1 MSEQLHHLSI
11 DLETYST
18 VSIGAAGSYRYILD
32 PSFEILLFA
41 YSLDGMPVEVIDVAS
56 GQVIPLWLKN
66 ALKNPL
72 YIKHAYNAAFEW
84 FALSKY
90 LGWLPPDQWR
100 DTMLHALYCGYPASL
115 DAAGRAMGLPEDKKK
130 LTTGKAL
137 IRYFCVPCKPS
148 NANGN
153 RTRNLPQHDPAKW
166 KLFKEYNGQDVVTEM
181 EIDRRLSAFPVPAF
195 VQKQWET
202 DLTMNARGV
211 AADMEMVSGALVI
224 GATVKSQL
232 MAEARQLSGLDNP
245 NSIKQL
251 ARWLTEATDS
261 DAEIT
266 SVTKETVATMLKQP
280 QPANVQRMLEI
291 RQELGKTSTKKYDA
305 LETCIADDGRVRGL
319 LQFYGANRTGR
330 WAGRLVQ
337 VQNLPRTYT
346 HPLPPARQLVKD
358 RNIDGLRLMYGS
370 INDTLSQLIRTAFVA
385 TPGNVLIDADFSA
398 IEARVISWL
407 AGQEWRLEVFRTH
420 GKIYEASASQMFH
433 VPIEKIKKGNPEYAL
448 RQRGKVAELAL
459 GYQGGVSAMRRMDT
473 GHNLDDLSDDEV
485 KGIVDRWRE
494 TNSMIR
500 DLWNIV
506 DSAAVTVITNGGAQT
521 IRSETTDAVITLA
534 CELDVITGT
543 RYMTILLPS
552 GRKLYYPS
560 PEIGVNRWGN
570 PSVSYMGQNQTTKRW
585 ERVETYGGKLVEN
598 IVQAIARDCLAIAIE
613 NLEAQ
618 GLHVVFHIHDE
629 VVIDTPAW
637 ADNDTMLDT
646 VTKIMTK
653 PIPWAQALPLNAD
666 GWVDKFFKKD

>member
-1 MSEQLHHLSI
+1 M
-11 DLETYST
+11 
-18 VSIGAAGSYRYILD
+18 
-32 PSFEILLFA
+32 
-41 YSLDGMPVEVIDVAS
+41 
-56 GQVIPLWLKN
+56 
-66 ALKNPL
+66 
-72 YIKHAYNAAFEW
+72 
-84 FALSKY
+84 
-90 LGWLPPDQWR
+90 
-100 DTMLHALYCGYPASL
+100 
-115 DAAGRAMGLPEDKKK
+115 
-130 LTTGKAL
+130 
-137 IRYFCVPCKPS
+137 
-148 NANGN
+148 
-153 RTRNLPQHDPAKW
+153 
-166 KLFKEYNGQDVVTEM
+166 
-181 EIDRRLSAFPVPAF
+181 
-195 VQKQWET
+195 
-202 DLTMNARGV
+202 
-211 AADMEMVSGALVI
+211 
-224 GATVKSQL
+224 
-232 MAEARQLSGLDNP
+232 
-245 NSIKQL
+245 
-251 ARWLTEATDS
+251 
-261 DAEIT
+261 
-266 SVTKETVATMLKQP
+266 SVTVHSMRRPSSKSKA
-280 QPANVQRMLEI
+280 
-291 RQELGKTSTKKYDA
+291 STKKYDA

-370 INDTLSQLIRTAFVA
+370 INDTLSQLIRPAFVA

-585 ERVETYGGKLVEN
+585 ERVETYGGKLV
-598 IVQAIARDCLAIAIE
+598 
-613 NLEAQ
+613 
-618 GLHVVFHIHDE
+618 
-629 VVIDTPAW
+629 
-637 ADNDTMLDT
+637 
-646 VTKIMTK
+646 
-653 PIPWAQALPLNAD
+653 
-666 GWVDKFFKKD
+666 

>member
-1 MSEQLHHLSI
+1 
-11 DLETYST
+11 
-18 VSIGAAGSYRYILD
+18 
-32 PSFEILLFA
+32 
-41 YSLDGMPVEVIDVAS
+41 
-56 GQVIPLWLKN
+56 
-66 ALKNPL
+66 
-72 YIKHAYNAAFEW
+72 
-84 FALSKY
+84 
-90 LGWLPPDQWR
+90 
-100 DTMLHALYCGYPASL
+100 
-115 DAAGRAMGLPEDKKK
+115 
-130 LTTGKAL
+130 
-137 IRYFCVPCKPS
+137 
-148 NANGN
+148 
-153 RTRNLPQHDPAKW
+153 
-166 KLFKEYNGQDVVTEM
+166 M

-202 DLTMNARGV
+202 DLQMNARGV
-211 AADMEMVSGALVI
+211 AADMELVRGALVI
-224 GATVKSQL
+224 GAIVKSRL
-232 MAEARQLSGLDNP
+232 MTEARQLSGLDNP
-245 NSIKQL
+245 NSIRQL
-251 ARWLTEATDS
+251 AQWLTDATDS
-261 DAEIT
+261 GAEIT

-280 QPANVQRMLEI
+280 QPGNVQRMLEI

-358 RNIDGLRLMYGS
+358 RNIDGLRMMYGS

-459 GYQGGVSAMRRMDT
+459 GYQGGVSAMRRMDV

-506 DSAAVTVITNGGAQT
+506 DSAAIT
-521 IRSETTDAVITLA
+521 VITLA

-637 ADNDTMLDT
+637 ADEDTMLET

-653 PIPWAQALPLNAD
+653 PIPWAQMLPLNAD
-666 GWVDKFFKKD
+666 GWVDNFFKKD